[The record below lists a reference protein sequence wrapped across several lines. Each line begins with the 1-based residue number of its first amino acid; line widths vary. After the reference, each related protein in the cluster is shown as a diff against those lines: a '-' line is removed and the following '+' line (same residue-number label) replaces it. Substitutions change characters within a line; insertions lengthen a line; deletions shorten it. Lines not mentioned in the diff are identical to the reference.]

1 VDALGINLGFF
12 IAQLVNFGLIF
23 ALLAFGVWPRVIKML
38 DERAKKIEQGLE
50 DARAAEEARENA
62 ERERD
67 KLLAQARV
75 EGQKL
80 VEEARQRGEDQ
91 TKQLLRDAASEAED
105 LRAASRQQAEEER
118 SRILADTRDQIVSLS
133 IAAAERLIGDA
144 LDEKRAK
151 SIVKRFF
158 SEVPAEAKG
167 LGQQIVVT
175 SALPLAD
182 DEKAELKKVTGA
194 DQVEY
199 KVDPAILG
207 GLVIR
212 AGDKVVDGSV
222 RGDLTALSAQLR

>member
-23 ALLAFGVWPRVIKML
+23 ALLTIVWRIVIKML
-38 DERAKKIEQGLE
+38 DERARKIEQGLE

-91 TKQLLRDAASEAED
+91 TKQLLRDAASDAEN
-105 LRAASRQQAEEER
+105 LRAASRQQADEER
-118 SRILADTRDQIVSLS
+118 SRILADTRDQIVALS

-151 SIVKRFF
+151 AIVKRFF
-158 SEVPAEAKG
+158 AEVPAEAKG
-167 LGQQIVVT
+167 LGKQIVVT

-182 DEKAELKKVTGA
+182 DEKTELKKVTGA
-194 DQVEY
+194 DEVEY

>member
-91 TKQLLRDAASEAED
+91 TKQLLRDATSEAD
-105 LRAASRQQAEEER
+105 NLRAASRQQAEEER
-118 SRILADTRDQIVSLS
+118 SRILADTRDQIVALS

-144 LDEKRAK
+144 LDEKRSKA
-151 SIVKRFF
+151 IVKRFF
-158 SEVPAEAKG
+158 SEAPAEAKG
-167 LGQQIVVT
+167 LGKQIVVT
-175 SALPLAD
+175 SALPLAE

-194 DQVEY
+194 EEVEY

-212 AGDKVVDGSV
+212 AGDKGVDGSV